1 MNSVWK
7 WLNQALWQPPTA
19 IACSAEKKKNDSSG
33 CFEDA
38 DLIHLTKR
46 HWLVSELIQL
56 VFLKWISKVTMKNG
70 PCFLDAYWSPNQI
83 RTSVW
88 RNNLKSYLED
98 FCPPRFSAT
107 GFFFFFFR
115 WKEGDE
121 KIRCQVW
128 KKVNM
133 NANYPQSKT
142 NPYPEGGEE
151 GGGDVIWMLSWR
163 FDIWEERDFKKWT
176 LINQWM
182 VSNQTSKPSMQKG

>member
-1 MNSVWK
+1 M
-7 WLNQALWQPPTA
+7 L
-19 IACSAEKKKNDSSG
+19 CRKKKERQQWLLWGRWPNTPDKKALA
-33 CFEDA
+33 CFWINTACFSKMNKQSDNEKWA
-38 DLIHLTKR
+38 L
-46 HWLVSELIQL
+46 
-56 VFLKWISKVTMKNG
+56 FLRRLLEPKSN
-70 PCFLDAYWSPNQI
+70 